1 MRVFW
6 NRTSLIV
13 IVALLIP
20 GCQLPAVHSEM
31 QSVTTAV
38 WRTDLRNSS
47 HNWDDLHT
55 PAFFQ
60 ATRQIAFGSSA
71 ELVVVKDS
79 GPFAKPNEVH
89 GFVLDAKNGKVLREA
104 DWSSGYWP
112 FLFATSNGKYA
123 VVTDAGMALYS
134 EGLQSAVA
142 TGAHTADKVSPD
154 GRYLSASESIPG
166 HGVTIFI
173 DAETLKP
180 SGTQFQDVYV
190 WSIADNRV
198 AYSAFRREKGVV
210 LVKDIVKQMPEYETD
225 CKGVRPNFIT
235 SDLLAV
241 IGCER
246 LDVVSLTSGKTFT
259 STLKGADALFAAV
272 SRDGSRFAVIQVF
285 ARPGDPPSLSLERVT
300 VFDVARQK
308 AVFATDISD
317 LKGSTTG
324 ASSGVALSPDG
335 ASLAINSAG
344 IVRLFALQ
352 VRQNSN

>member
-1 MRVFW
+1 MKVFW
-6 NRTSLIV
+6 KKISLIA
-13 IVALLIP
+13 IVTFLIP

-31 QSVTTAV
+31 QSVATAV
-38 WRTDLRNSS
+38 WKIDLRNSS

-71 ELVVVKDS
+71 ELVVAKDS

-89 GFVLDAKNGKVLREA
+89 GFVLDAKNGKILREA
-104 DWSSGYWP
+104 HWTSGSWP
-112 FLFATSNGKYA
+112 FLFATFNGKYA
-123 VVTDAGMALYS
+123 VVTEAGMTVYS
-134 EGLQSAVA
+134 QGLQSAIA

-180 SGTQFQDVYV
+180 NGTQFQDIYV

-198 AYSAFRREKGVV
+198 AYSAFRGEKGVV
-210 LVKDIVKQMPEYETD
+210 LVKDIIKQVPEYETD
-225 CKGVRPNFIT
+225 CKDVRPNFIT
-235 SDLLAV
+235 TDLLAV
-241 IGCER
+241 LGCER

-259 STLKGADALFAAV
+259 STLKGADAFFAAS
-272 SRDGSRFAVIQVF
+272 SRDGSRFAVIQAFV
-285 ARPGDPPSLSLERVT
+285 RPGDPPSLSMERVT
-300 VFDVARQK
+300 VFDVTRQK
-308 AVFATDISD
+308 AIFAMDIYD
-317 LKGSTTG
+317 LKGAMSG

-335 ASLAINSAG
+335 NSLAINSAG
-344 IVRLFALQ
+344 VVRLFALQ
-352 VRQNSN
+352 VQ

>member
-1 MRVFW
+1 MKVFW
-6 NRTSLIV
+6 KTTSLV
-13 IVALLIP
+13 VTAAFLVP

-31 QSVTTAV
+31 QSVATAI

-47 HNWDDLHT
+47 QNWDKLHT

-71 ELVVVKDS
+71 ELVVAKDS

-89 GFVLDAKNGKVLREA
+89 GFVLDAKNGKILREG
-104 DWSSGYWP
+104 DWTSGSWP
-112 FLFATSNGKYA
+112 FLFATSTGKYA
-123 VVTDAGMALYS
+123 IVTESGMALYS
-134 EGLQSAVA
+134 QGLQRAVA

-173 DAETLKP
+173 DAETLEP
-180 SGTQFQDVYV
+180 NGTQFQDIYV

-198 AYSAFRREKGVV
+198 AYSAFRGAQGVV
-210 LVKDIVKQMPEYETD
+210 LVKGIVKQIPEYETD
-225 CKGVRPNFIT
+225 CKGARPNFIT

-241 IGCER
+241 LGCER

-259 STLKGADALFAAV
+259 STLNGADAFFAAA
-272 SRDGSRFAVIQVF
+272 SRDGSRFAVIQAF
-285 ARPGDPPSLSLERVT
+285 ERPGDPPRISLERVT
-300 VFDVARQK
+300 VFDVTRQK

-317 LKGSTTG
+317 LKGSTTS

-335 ASLAINSAG
+335 TSLAINSAG

-352 VRQNSN
+352 VH